1 MLFPTI
7 GSGSCRTTR
16 QKMRTG
22 LRQENTALL
31 PEIRQFKK
39 CTASSKLRPSFPLNT
54 CLVQGEG
61 YKQKDTYPLMRRGNI
76 REKHYKDSV
85 RFSVSSAGKPHSSR
99 AVTAPST
106 SKASASPETMTVL
119 SSASNS
125 RFATPGSDCKVL
137 STVARHPPQCMV
149 GQENLTKAT
158 VLIGLVDGE
167 PDSRAAVVSAA
178 GTDAVGADAGWSAH
192 PADKPSTAH
201 NMNLRMMIS
210 CD

>member
-1 MLFPTI
+1 M
-7 GSGSCRTTR
+7 SKKTR
-16 QKMRTG
+16 AP
-22 LRQENTALL
+22 LR
-31 PEIRQFKK
+31 
-39 CTASSKLRPSFPLNT
+39 
-54 CLVQGEG
+54 
-61 YKQKDTYPLMRRGNI
+61 RREV

-106 SKASASPETMTVL
+106 SKASASPETVTVL
-119 SSASNS
+119 LSASNS

-137 STVARHPPQCMV
+137 STVARHPPQCIV

-167 PDSRAAVVSAA
+167 SAA

-201 NMNLRMMIS
+201 NMNLRMVIS